1 MIRRPPRSTL
11 FPYTTLFRSLRDQ
24 RRQVAGLRQ
33 LVDELLGILA
43 PRVELAPVLTRIA
56 PADLEHT
63 RPEGPLLVRE
73 REVDR
78 SHRRRPYLPLNCAL
92 RFSLK
97 ARMPSRRSSVT
108 TVALYASI
116 ARIIAVSRSVSR
128 PYAIAFFAWRTAIGP
143 FRAIASA
150 SSSAFA
156 RAPPRG
162 TR

>member
-1 MIRRPPRSTL
+1 AEL
-11 FPYTTLFRSLRDQ
+11 GRDEG
-24 RRQVAGLRQ
+24 REVAGLGE
-33 LVDELLGILA
+33 LADERLGVLA
-43 PRVELAPVLTRIA
+43 PGVELAPVLARIA
-56 PADLEHT
+56 LADL
-63 RPEGPLLVRE
+63 RDPGLQRALLVRE
-73 REVDR
+73 GEADAR
-78 SHRRRPYLPLNCAL
+78 HRHFPLNCGF
-92 RFSLK
+92 RFSLN
-97 ARMPSRRSSVT
+97 ARTPSRRSSVT

-116 ARIIAVSRSVSR
+116 ARVIAVSRSVSR